1 MKEVLFGVQGKI
13 EEYIIYFIIKWILE
27 RVEKMRNGKGSS
39 NKYQNNFIYLFEA
52 ATEFTSE
59 DEGKCEM

>member
-1 MKEVLFGVQGKI
+1 M
-13 EEYIIYFIIKWILE
+13 YFVIKWILK
-27 RVEKMRNGKGSS
+27 RVEKMKNNKGSS

-59 DEGKCEM
+59 DEGKCEMQVQKLFSSDCTVR